1 MNFKTDLL
9 QSNYVV
15 EDDLEPPTF
24 WMLSN
29 RLGAERLQL
38 CTPMPIL
45 YDARDRTQSLVHAR
59 PTLYQLTLPPAQVV
73 LYTWEK
79 LSRNAGENK

>member
-1 MNFKTDLL
+1 MNFKTDLF

-29 RLGAERLQL
+29 CLGAERLQL
-38 CTPMPIL
+38 CISMPVL

-59 PTLYQLTLPPAQVV
+59 PTLYQLTTPSPSRS
-73 LYTWEK
+73 LYLRET
-79 LSRNAGENK
+79 